1 MNRSN
6 AYYLARLRDEHPA
19 IYADY
24 QAGKFKNASAAIRAA
39 GLKKVPSPLD
49 TLKKA
54 WSEASAAERATFRAD
69 IGCMPL
75 TPTAAIGPVS
85 ASTTA
90 AVGVNQIHVGGYLT
104 PATGQKLKAV
114 MAARGLRLGQVM
126 FELGYSTRNASIGLA
141 LARGSLIHDQ
151 HLLDALEKWLAKQAV

>member
-6 AYYLARLRDEHPA
+6 AYYLARMRDEHA
-19 IYADY
+19 TVYAEY
-24 QAGKFKNASAAIRAA
+24 LAKKFKNASEAIRAA

-49 TLKKA
+49 ALRKA

-90 AVGVNQIHVGGYLT
+90 AVGVNQVHVGG
-104 PATGQKLKAV
+104 
-114 MAARGLRLGQVM
+114 
-126 FELGYSTRNASIGLA
+126 
-141 LARGSLIHDQ
+141 
-151 HLLDALEKWLAKQAV
+151 

>member
-6 AYYLARLRDEHPA
+6 AYYLARLRGEHPA

-49 TLKKA
+49 ALRKA
-54 WSEASAAERATFRAD
+54 WVKASTADRATFRAD
-69 IGCMPL
+69 IGCIPA
-75 TPTAAIGPVS
+75 TPTPAMGSVS
-85 ASTTA
+85 ASPT
-90 AVGVNQIHVGGYLT
+90 GPMRVNPIHVGGHLT
-104 PATGQKLKAV
+104 PATAQKLRAV
-114 MAARGLRLGQVM
+114 MAARGLKIGQVM
-126 FELGYSTRNASIGLA
+126 SELGYPPLNASLGRA